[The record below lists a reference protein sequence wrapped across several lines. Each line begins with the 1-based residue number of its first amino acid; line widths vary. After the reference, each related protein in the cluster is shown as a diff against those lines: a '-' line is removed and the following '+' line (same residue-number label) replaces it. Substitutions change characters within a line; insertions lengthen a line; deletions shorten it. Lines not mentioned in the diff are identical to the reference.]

1 MMTKRKPK
9 KPKLHAFDSTNYLQD
24 DHAIAEY
31 MTAALEYGEADLLL
45 AALRDVARAK
55 GMTEV
60 AKATGLGRESLYK
73 ALAPGA
79 NPRFETVLKV
89 AKALGI
95 QLTAKVA

>member
-1 MMTKRKPK
+1 MTKRKTR
-9 KPKLHAFDSTNYLQD
+9 KPKLYAFDAAKYLQD

-31 MTAALEYGEADLLL
+31 MTAALAYGEGDLLL